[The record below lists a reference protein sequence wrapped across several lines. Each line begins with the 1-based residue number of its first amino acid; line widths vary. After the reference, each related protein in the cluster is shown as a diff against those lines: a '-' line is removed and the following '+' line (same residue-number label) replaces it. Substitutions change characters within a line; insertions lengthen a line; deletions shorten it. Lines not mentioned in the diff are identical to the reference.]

1 MPVNITEEFVR
12 DLFGQIADLTAQV
25 AALSEQNAELT
36 AQIDKLLQT
45 IKELEE
51 KKNKNSQNS
60 SKPPSSDGY
69 KKPEPKSQRKKSGK
83 KQGGQ
88 KGHEGTN
95 LPQMAADY
103 VVNCMPSKCKRCSH
117 HNECMKKAELVER
130 RQVVDAKVQT
140 TVTEYN
146 KYRFCNCPL
155 HGWSARDGAFPSGVN
170 AAVQYGNNLQSLVIA
185 LNTVGAVSVSRTQE
199 ILSNVFNIPLST
211 GTIASMVSRCSDRLN
226 GVIAEIETRLLA
238 SCVNNADETGMRVD
252 KKLQWVHVFCNASY
266 TVLKVNSRRG
276 WQAMEEIGLIPN
288 YHGIIIHDCWS
299 PYWKHPD
306 EITHSICCAHLL
318 RELTGVE
325 ENNPSYTWPKAFKDL
340 LLEMKKKRDQEAEN
354 GGSELDPVE
363 IERFSQR
370 YDSIIK
376 TAYEE
381 TPPPKVDPNKKKGRK
396 KRGKVLALVDR
407 LTAYKESVCLFV
419 KNFAVQ
425 FDNNQAE
432 RDLRM
437 TKAKSKISGCFRT
450 IEGAQDYL
458 NIMSYVSTAKKQG
471 YNAYEAIKNAVS
483 DDPFFIFQ

>member
-1 MPVNITEEFVR
+1 
-12 DLFGQIADLTAQV
+12 
-25 AALSEQNAELT
+25 
-36 AQIDKLLQT
+36 
-45 IKELEE
+45 
-51 KKNKNSQNS
+51 
-60 SKPPSSDGY
+60 
-69 KKPEPKSQRKKSGK
+69 
-83 KQGGQ
+83 
-88 KGHEGTN
+88 
-95 LPQMAADY
+95 
-103 VVNCMPSKCKRCSH
+103 
-117 HNECMKKAELVER
+117 
-130 RQVVDAKVQT
+130 
-140 TVTEYN
+140 
-146 KYRFCNCPL
+146 
-155 HGWSARDGAFPSGVN
+155 
-170 AAVQYGNNLQSLVIA
+170 
-185 LNTVGAVSVSRTQE
+185 
-199 ILSNVFNIPLST
+199 
-211 GTIASMVSRCSDRLN
+211 
-226 GVIAEIETRLLA
+226 
-238 SCVNNADETGMRVD
+238 MRVD

-354 GGSELDPVE
+354 GGGELDPVE